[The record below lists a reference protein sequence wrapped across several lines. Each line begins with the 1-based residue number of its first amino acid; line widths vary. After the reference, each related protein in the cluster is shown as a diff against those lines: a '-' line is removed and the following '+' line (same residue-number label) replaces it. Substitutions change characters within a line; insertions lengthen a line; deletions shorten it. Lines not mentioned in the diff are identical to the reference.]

1 MAFIDNRLLIGKGIA
16 AGLEF
21 IAGGIAAEGAPKAT
35 LLRRKIS
42 KLVKLPR
49 NQAEIFVVAPQ

>member
-1 MAFIDNRLLIGKGIA
+1 MAFIDNRLLFGKGIA

-21 IAGGIAAEGAPKAT
+21 IASGIAAEGAPKAT

-42 KLVKLPR
+42 KLVELPR
-49 NQAEIFVVAPQ
+49 Y

>member
-1 MAFIDNRLLIGKGIA
+1 MTFIDNRLLLGKGVA

-35 LLRRKIS
+35 LLRRKIP
-42 KLVKLPR
+42 KLVELPR
-49 NQAEIFVVAPQ
+49 N

>member
-1 MAFIDNRLLIGKGIA
+1 MTFIDNRLLFGKGVA

-35 LLRRKIS
+35 LLRRKIL
-42 KLVKLPR
+42 KLVELPR
-49 NQAEIFVVAPQ
+49 N